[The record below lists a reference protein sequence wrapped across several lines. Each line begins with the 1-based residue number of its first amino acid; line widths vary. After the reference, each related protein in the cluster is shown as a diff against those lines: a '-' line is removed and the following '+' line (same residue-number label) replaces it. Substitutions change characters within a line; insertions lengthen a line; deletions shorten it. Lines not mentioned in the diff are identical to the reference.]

1 MGPDS
6 PAPPGYR
13 RRIRLTSLPGTRV
26 VADLEDDFHRFR
38 LTMTHD
44 GSRVVRLD
52 GEAIRYPWSAC
63 PEASERLR
71 ALEGIPLSEKS
82 TAVASHDDPKQN
94 CTHLFDLTGLAMAH
108 AARGHDRRQ
117 FDAYVPESV
126 EKRTEPRLWLD
137 GSLVL
142 NWHTEGS
149 RIVEPHPFA
158 GVSMAGGFVRWAEA
172 TLAGD
177 TLEATMVLRRAWD
190 IARARG
196 RDLDH
201 MENALPLAELLPGA
215 CFTMQPDT
223 AGRAAR
229 MKATARDFSETPERL
244 LA

>member
-1 MGPDS
+1 MGPDD

-13 RRIRLTSLPGTRV
+13 RRIRLVSDGDRV

-44 GSRVVRLD
+44 GSRIVRLD

-71 ALEGIPLSEKS
+71 ALEGIALSAHA
-82 TAVASHDDPKQN
+82 TDVASHDDPRQN
-94 CTHLFDLTGLAMAH
+94 CTHLFDLTGLAMAQ
-108 AARGHDRRQ
+108 AFARRERRQ
-117 FDAYVPESV
+117 YDAYVPESV

-137 GSLVL
+137 GELVL
-142 NWHTEGS
+142 DWHTEGS
-149 RIVEPHPFA
+149 RILEPHPFA
-158 GVSMAGGFVRWAEA
+158 GVSMAGGFVKWATA

-177 TLEATMVLRRAWD
+177 TLEAAMALRRAWD

-223 AGRAAR
+223 AARAGR
-229 MKATARDFSETPERL
+229 MKATARDFSETPELL